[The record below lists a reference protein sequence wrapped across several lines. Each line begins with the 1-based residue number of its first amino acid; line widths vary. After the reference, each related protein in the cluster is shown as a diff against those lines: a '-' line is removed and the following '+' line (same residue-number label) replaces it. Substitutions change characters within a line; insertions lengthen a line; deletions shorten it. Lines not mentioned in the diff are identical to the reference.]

1 MSGSWVGS
9 LLVGPPLD
17 YRSRMATDTPPAR
30 ASFVSKAIATFVSP
44 AFAKFLVVGVI
55 NSLNGVV
62 LAWLYSLVLDANTAF
77 VLGYLTSLTISYF
90 LNSIFV
96 FQRELAP
103 ARYVKFCLSYIPNFL
118 IQNLCV
124 VVVYN
129 LLGFDK
135 LVAYVA
141 AVVIGAPITFLV
153 LKFFAFAQHK
163 VVDLETH

>member
-1 MSGSWVGS
+1 
-9 LLVGPPLD
+9 
-17 YRSRMATDTPPAR
+17 MAPDTPPAR
-30 ASFVSKAIATFVSP
+30 ASFATKAIATFVSP

-62 LAWLYSLVLDANTAF
+62 LAWIYSQMLDANTAF

-96 FQRELAP
+96 FQRELSP

-124 VVVYN
+124 IVVYN

-135 LVAYVA
+135 LVAYVT
-141 AVVIGAPITFLV
+141 AVVIGVLITFLV
-153 LKFFAFAQHK
+153 LKFFAFAQRKTIDH
-163 VVDLETH
+163 ETN

>member
-1 MSGSWVGS
+1 MTTGSPATQATLASRVVG
-9 LLVGPPLD
+9 
-17 YRSRMATDTPPAR
+17 
-30 ASFVSKAIATFVSP
+30 TFVSP
-44 AFAKFLVVGVI
+44 AFAKFLVVGVV

-62 LAWLYSLVLDANTAF
+62 LAWLYSLLLDPNTAF

-96 FQRELAP
+96 FGRPLAP

-124 VVVYN
+124 IVVYN

-135 LVAYVA
+135 LIAYVT
-141 AVVIGAPITFLV
+141 AVAIGAPVTFLV
-153 LKFFAFAQHK
+153 LKFYAFAQRK
-163 VVDLETH
+163 VVVHEVRVHDEVHEHDQER